1 MDKHYLFLI
10 GTSSNHPKSPG
21 PRAWW
26 SLGRAWTKELSSSGQ
41 RVTNALKDRP
51 IWKSKTRPGETKNT
65 NKVSLRAP
73 KTNRNMQP
81 DIYVR
86 LFQHPVVSKP
96 CLWYKEPTTSNILFT
111 SSQHKSPNAISLFSV
126 CCSSPQSI
134 PRAPPPSKP
143 KQRPIFC
150 LLLSL
155 LLLLDPLSKPA
166 TSMPGPMLFLHP
178 QPQLTSAL
186 SPSNTSSHAAFPHH
200 TDPLYPPVSLLGVTS
215 YFGNKYK
222 QLRTIANIYKFYVK
236 CCLFQ
241 HMWNLSWQKLA
252 ANASAKRMVSHG
264 IRW

>member
-1 MDKHYLFLI
+1 MFSKIHVF
-10 GTSSNHPKSPG
+10 S
-21 PRAWW
+21 RAPNTGA
-26 SLGRAWTKELSSSGQ
+26 S
-41 RVTNALKDRP
+41 
-51 IWKSKTRPGETKNT
+51 T
-65 NKVSLRAP
+65 NKVSLRAQ

-111 SSQHKSPNAISLFSV
+111 SSTSKSPNAISLFSV

-222 QLRTIANIYKFYVK
+222 QWRTIANIYKFYVK
-236 CCLFQ
+236 CCPFQ

-264 IRW
+264 MAWYPLIAIVCVV